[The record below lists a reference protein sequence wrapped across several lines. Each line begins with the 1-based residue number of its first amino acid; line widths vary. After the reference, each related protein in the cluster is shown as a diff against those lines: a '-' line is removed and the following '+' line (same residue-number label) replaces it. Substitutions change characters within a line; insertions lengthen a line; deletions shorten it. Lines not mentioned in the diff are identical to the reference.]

1 MAIMD
6 DIRKIMLERA
16 SQGIGTGGGIFG
28 ATNQQGQPMGLLGG
42 MQNINPN
49 LLIGASIAG
58 AGLQG
63 KDPFS
68 SILPAVAQTAQ
79 IQKLFTPNIKS
90 TKKVFDKKTQ
100 SNVFATDLQI
110 QKNPERYVP
119 PEAEPENAAKVTRE
133 LEKEFR
139 GLYKNSPIVKNFDEA
154 NTQLNKLISGAE
166 QDSAAGD
173 LSMIFTYMKVLDPT
187 SVVREGEQATAQNAA
202 GISSK
207 VRNLY
212 NKLLTGERL
221 TEDQRKDFVS
231 SGINLFKANTRSLD
245 TFREGFVKTFKN
257 KNINPSDIFMDS
269 DFRPDKISVNGQEID
284 LPRGTIL
291 DNFDISTGEYIYLLP
306 TGQRFKLK
314 R

>member
-1 MAIMD
+1 MTPLNLITET
-6 DIRKIMLERA
+6 KI
-16 SQGIGTGGGIFG
+16 S
-28 ATNQQGQPMGLLGG
+28 
-42 MQNINPN
+42 
-49 LLIGASIAG
+49 
-58 AGLQG
+58 
-63 KDPFS
+63 K
-68 SILPAVAQTAQ
+68 
-79 IQKLFTPNIKS
+79 
-90 TKKVFDKKTQ
+90 
-100 SNVFATDLQI
+100 
-110 QKNPERYVP
+110 
-119 PEAEPENAAKVTRE
+119 E
-133 LEKEFR
+133 LEFHLNE
-139 GLYKNSPIVKNFDEA
+139 GLSLTENVYRPYSENFF
-154 NTQLNKLISGAE
+154 NLINE
-166 QDSAAGD
+166 
-173 LSMIFTYMKVLDPT
+173 
-187 SVVREGEQATAQNAA
+187 
-202 GISSK
+202 

-231 SGINLFKANTRSLD
+231 SGINLFKANTRSID